1 MTSPKQTGA
10 PGTITAGFWLVVV
23 GMAFVVLTSL
33 FLWVNRQVLIDT
45 QVRAN
50 TNPEFTAQEIADLVP
65 TVLLVALAVNVL
77 LTALAVFFGNRV
89 RQGSRRGRTSLFI
102 TLMIALFFQL
112 FVDNLLG
119 LVAVVVAVGGLAMLF
134 FRQSTEYLTREQVL

>member
-1 MTSPKQTGA
+1 MTSPKRSGA

-33 FLWVNRQVLIDT
+33 FLWVNRQVLIDA
-45 QVRAN
+45 QVKAN
-50 TNPEFTAQEIADLVP
+50 TDQGLTAQEIADLVP
-65 TVLLVALAVNVL
+65 TVLLVALGVNVL
-77 LTALAVFFGNRV
+77 LAALAVFFGNRV
-89 RQGSRRGRTSLFI
+89 RQGSRRSRTSLFI

-119 LVAVVVAVGGLAMLF
+119 LVVVVIALGGLALLF
-134 FRQSTEYLTREQVL
+134 FRQSTDYLTREQAL